1 MNQLPNGMKLEHGT
15 EPGVNMQSLLKSL
28 LWLSLICLIGTIVM
42 IFVDPGS
49 PLLAIFMTTMF
60 ISLAIG
66 VRGTDS
72 IFKSFAFSLW
82 IFSAVTFSMFYPQYM
97 TSWGGYQLSNLIVP
111 LIQLIMFGM
120 GTQLSIQ
127 DFKGVFKKPKG
138 VGVGLICQYT
148 IMPVVGI
155 TIALTFGFPAEVAA
169 GVVLIG
175 SCPGGVASNVMAFIA
190 KADLALSITL
200 TAVSTMLSPLA
211 TPYLMQLLAGQFVP
225 IDTYGMMISILNMII
240 LPIVLGL
247 LFNHFLHGKMKW
259 LDDIMPV
266 VSMVGIAFIIA
277 VITAAG
283 QDSLLSIGLLL
294 IVAAIIHNAL
304 GYLFGYWGCRMF
316 GMDEKSCRTIAFEVG
331 MQNGGMASGLA
342 QEMGRLATVGLAPAI
357 FGPWMNISGSTLANY
372 WRRKTEKENVKEEA
386 PEPEMNPAT

>member
-1 MNQLPNGMKLEHGT
+1 ML
-15 EPGVNMQSLLKSL
+15 
-28 LWLSLICLIGTIVM
+28 
-42 IFVDPGS
+42 FVDSSS
-49 PLLAIFMTTMF
+49 PLVAVFTTGMF

-66 VRGTDS
+66 VRGIDT

-82 IFSAVTFSMFYPQYM
+82 IFAAVTFSMFYPQYM

-120 GTQLSIQ
+120 GTQLSLQ

-138 VGVGLICQYT
+138 VAVGVICQYT
-148 IMPVVGI
+148 IMPIVGI
-155 TIALTFGFPAEVAA
+155 SIALSFGFPAEVAA

-247 LFNHFLHGKMKW
+247 LFNHFLHGKIKW

-266 VSMVGIAFIIA
+266 VSMAGIAFIIA

-283 QDSLLSIGLLL
+283 RDSLISIGLLL
-294 IVAAIIHNAL
+294 ILAAVIHNAL
-304 GYLFGYWGCRMF
+304 GYVFGYWGCRLF

-372 WRRKTEKENVKEEA
+372 WRRKSEKDEVEKEA
-386 PEPEMNPAT
+386 PEPSLNPAT

>member
-1 MNQLPNGMKLEHGT
+1 MKS
-15 EPGVNMQSLLKSL
+15 VLKSL
-28 LWLSLICLIGTIVM
+28 LWLSLICFIGMIVM
-42 IFVDPGS
+42 LFVDSSS
-49 PLLAIFMTTMF
+49 PLMAVFTTGMF

-66 VRGTDS
+66 VRGTETL
-72 IFKSFAFSLW
+72 FKSFAFSLW
-82 IFSAVTFSMFYPQYM
+82 IFAAVTFSMFYPQYM
-97 TSWGGYQLSNLIVP
+97 TSWGGYDLSNLIVP

-120 GTQLSIQ
+120 GTQLSMQ

-138 VGVGLICQYT
+138 VGVGIICQYT

-155 TIALTFGFPAEVAA
+155 SLALSFGFPAEVAA

-247 LFNHFLHGKMKW
+247 LFNHFLHGKIKW

-266 VSMVGIAFIIA
+266 VSMAGIAFIIA

-283 QDSLLSIGLLL
+283 RDSLVSIGLLL
-294 IVAAIIHNAL
+294 ILAAVIHNAL
-304 GYLFGYWGCRMF
+304 GYLFGYWGCRLV

-372 WRRKTEKENVKEEA
+372 WRRKTEEELDEEEA
-386 PEPEMNPAT
+386 PEPAMNPAT

>member
-1 MNQLPNGMKLEHGT
+1 MKS
-15 EPGVNMQSLLKSL
+15 VLKSL
-28 LWLSLICLIGTIVM
+28 LWLSLICLIGTIIM
-42 IFVDPGS
+42 LFVDPGS

-60 ISLAIG
+60 LSLAIG
-66 VRGTDS
+66 VRGTDT

-97 TSWGGYQLSNLIVP
+97 TSWGGFNLSNLIVP

-120 GTQLSIQ
+120 GTQLSFD

-148 IMPVVGI
+148 IMPIVGI

-225 IDTYGMMISILNMII
+225 IDTYGMMFSILNMII
-240 LPIVLGL
+240 APIVLGL

-266 VSMVGIAFIIA
+266 VSMAGIAFIIA

-283 QDSLLSIGLLL
+283 RDSLLSIGLLL
-294 IVAAIIHNAL
+294 ILAAIIHNGL
-304 GYLFGYWGCRMF
+304 GYLFGYWGCRLF

-372 WRRKTEKENVKEEA
+372 WRRKTEKNSVEKDA
-386 PEPEMNPAT
+386 PEPAMKPAT

>member
-1 MNQLPNGMKLEHGT
+1 MKTVLKGVLWFSLVCFIGM
-15 EPGVNMQSLLKSL
+15 
-28 LWLSLICLIGTIVM
+28 IVM
-42 IFVDPGS
+42 LFVDSSS
-49 PLLAIFMTTMF
+49 PLIALFTTGMF

-66 VRGTDS
+66 VRGTDT

-82 IFSAVTFSMFYPQYM
+82 IFAAVTFSMFYPQYM

-120 GTQLSIQ
+120 GTQLSLQ

-138 VGVGLICQYT
+138 VGVGIICQYT
-148 IMPVVGI
+148 IMPIVGI
-155 TIALTFGFPAEVAA
+155 TIALTFGFSAEVAA

-247 LFNHFLHGKMKW
+247 LFNHFLHGKIKW

-266 VSMVGIAFIIA
+266 VSMAGIAFIIA

-283 QDSLLSIGLLL
+283 RDSLLSIGLLL
-294 IVAAIIHNAL
+294 ILAAIIHNGL
-304 GYLFGYWGCRMF
+304 GYLFGYWGCRLF

-372 WRRKTEKENVKEEA
+372 WRRKSEKSIEKENA
-386 PEPEMNPAT
+386 TEPAMKPTT

>member
-1 MNQLPNGMKLEHGT
+1 MKT
-15 EPGVNMQSLLKSL
+15 ALKAF
-28 LWLSLICLIGTIVM
+28 LWLSFICLIGLIVTL
-42 IFVDPGS
+42 FVDSSS
-49 PLLAIFMTTMF
+49 PFVAIFSTGMF
-60 ISLAIG
+60 LSLAIG
-66 VRGTDS
+66 VRGTDT

-82 IFSAVTFSMFYPQYM
+82 IFAAVTFSMFYPQYM
-97 TSWGGYQLSNLIVP
+97 TSWGGYDLSNLIVP

-120 GTQLSIQ
+120 GTQLSLQ

-138 VGVGLICQYT
+138 VAVGVICQYT
-148 IMPVVGI
+148 IMPIVGI
-155 TIALTFGFPAEVAA
+155 SLALSFGFPAEVAA

-225 IDTYGMMISILNMII
+225 IDTYGMMLSILNMII
-240 LPIVLGL
+240 APIVLGL
-247 LFNHFLHGKMKW
+247 LFNHFLHGKIKW
-259 LDDIMPV
+259 LDDIMPA
-266 VSMVGIAFIIA
+266 VSMAGIAFIIA

-283 QDSLLSIGLLL
+283 RDSLITIGLLL
-294 IVAAIIHNAL
+294 ILAAIIHNAL
-304 GYLFGYWGCRMF
+304 GYLFGYWGCRLV

-372 WRRKTEKENVKEEA
+372 WRRKSEKEEDAEEA
-386 PEPEMNPAT
+386 PDPAMKPAS

>member
-1 MNQLPNGMKLEHGT
+1 MNT
-15 EPGVNMQSLLKSL
+15 ILKSL
-28 LWLSLICLIGTIVM
+28 LWISLVCLIGTIVM
-42 IFVDPGS
+42 LFADSSS
-49 PLLAIFMTTMF
+49 PLLAAFMTTMF

-66 VRGTDS
+66 VRGTDT

-82 IFSAVTFSMFYPQYM
+82 IFAAVTFSMFYPQYM
-97 TSWGGYQLSNLIVP
+97 TTWGGYQLSNLIVP

-120 GTQLSIQ
+120 GTQLSLQ

-138 VGVGLICQYT
+138 VAVGIICQYT
-148 IMPVVGI
+148 IMPIVGI
-155 TIALTFGFPAEVAA
+155 SIALTFGFPAEVAA
-169 GVVLIG
+169 GIVLIG

-247 LFNHFLHGKMKW
+247 LFNHFLHGKIKW
-259 LDDIMPV
+259 LDDIMPI
-266 VSMVGIAFIIA
+266 VSMAGIAFIIG

-283 QDSLLSIGLLL
+283 RDSLLTIGLLL
-294 IVAAIIHNAL
+294 VFAAVIHNAL
-304 GYLFGYWGCRMF
+304 GYILGYWGCRLM

-372 WRRKTEKENVKEEA
+372 WRRKSENEPDKNKV
-386 PEPEMNPAT
+386 PEPNMKPVT

>member
-1 MNQLPNGMKLEHGT
+1 MKFERGT
-15 EPGVNMQSLLKSL
+15 EPGVKMKTALKAF
-28 LWLSLICLIGTIVM
+28 LWLSFICLIGLIVTL
-42 IFVDPGS
+42 FVDSSS
-49 PLLAIFMTTMF
+49 PFVAIFSTGMF
-60 ISLAIG
+60 LSLAIG
-66 VRGTDS
+66 VRGTDT

-82 IFSAVTFSMFYPQYM
+82 IFAAVTFSMFYPQYM
-97 TSWGGYQLSNLIVP
+97 TSWGGYDLSNLIVP

-120 GTQLSIQ
+120 GTQLSLQ

-138 VGVGLICQYT
+138 VAVGVICQYT
-148 IMPVVGI
+148 IMPIVGI
-155 TIALTFGFPAEVAA
+155 SLALSFGFPAEVAA

-225 IDTYGMMISILNMII
+225 IDTYGMMLSILNMII
-240 LPIVLGL
+240 APIVLGL
-247 LFNHFLHGKMKW
+247 LFNHFLHGKIKW
-259 LDDIMPV
+259 LDDIMPA
-266 VSMVGIAFIIA
+266 VSMAGIAFIIA

-283 QDSLLSIGLLL
+283 RDSLITIGLLL
-294 IVAAIIHNAL
+294 ILAAIIHNAL
-304 GYLFGYWGCRMF
+304 GYLFGYWGCRLV

-372 WRRKTEKENVKEEA
+372 WRRKSEKEEDAEEA
-386 PEPEMNPAT
+386 PDPAMKPAS